1 MILLQAETGLGAGYI
16 FGEEPFAEE
25 ETAMI
30 VRNLKIWTALLIAAL
45 LTAGCAA
52 GKTAPEPVQA
62 EVVPVLTETLSE
74 SPDDAL
80 PQGGEETPETVRI
93 LKLAE
98 IENWHWDYR
107 ETGSAEA
114 CAPALFLAEDGD
126 LYPQLS
132 ELLRSAGERMD
143 AETERRFAEMK
154 DSLSEQPAA
163 QLRSVTGTSVARAD
177 SDYLSILFVTD
188 SYLGG
193 AHPDRTFASLN
204 AESRTG
210 RMLCLSDFCSSTE
223 SLLFRLGAL
232 LQARYPDVQFFNLN
246 AELAQEERDNT
257 LAWTIGY
264 DGITFYFSGG
274 MLAPYS
280 DGELAVCL
288 PWRGNADIL
297 DPEDFRAPAAW
308 AAAFCADLPVFLD
321 PEGSGSLGAL
331 QAGGTT
337 YDWESQAF
345 EGVYANLDGSGS
357 SQEAYFYSVRPY
369 LIRTGEGLSLVYLE
383 LSSDNDYRSII
394 AFRAGNGTVSAES
407 EEMGFCLTGA
417 DGPGDAYGR
426 MLTFDPEQF
435 RLSTRLDALS
445 TYDGEKTYHIGP
457 DGVPETDDAL
467 FRIEYRPTLLTVRE
481 VPVTDE
487 NGAET
492 VLKPGTEIMLLE
504 TDGYSVVTGETA
516 DGIRIFHG
524 VFDRWPQM
532 IGSLEAEECF
542 EEMFFAG

>member
-1 MILLQAETGLGAGYI
+1 MLKSVTQAQDNISIGKL
-16 FGEEPFAEE
+16 FAEE
-25 ETAMI
+25 GTAMI
-30 VRNLKIWTALLIAAL
+30 TKVMKIWTALLLAVL
-45 LTAGCAA
+45 LAAGCAA
-52 GKTAPEPVQA
+52 GKTESESVPA
-62 EVVPVLTETLSE
+62 EVLPVVTETLAE
-74 SPDDAL
+74 QPDDAL
-80 PQGGEETPETVRI
+80 PQSGQETPETVRI

-98 IENWHWDYR
+98 IENWHWDYN

-114 CAPALFLAEDGD
+114 CAPILFLAEDEE
-126 LYPQLS
+126 LYPELS
-132 ELLRSAGERMD
+132 ELLRSTGERMN
-143 AETERRFAEMK
+143 AEAEQQFEEMK
-154 DSLSEQPAA
+154 DSLAEQPSM

-193 AHPDRTFASLN
+193 AHPDRTFTSLN

-210 RMLCLSDFCSSTE
+210 RILRLSDLCSGTE
-223 SLLFRLGAL
+223 SLLFRLGAA

-246 AELAQEERDNT
+246 AELAQEEKENT
-257 LAWTIGY
+257 LAWTAGY
-264 DGITFYFSGG
+264 DGITFYFPGG

-280 DGELAVCL
+280 DGDLAACL
-288 PWRGNADIL
+288 SWRENADIL
-297 DPEDFRAPAAW
+297 DPEDFRAPASW

-321 PEGSGSLGAL
+321 LEGSGSLGAL

-345 EGVYANLDGSGS
+345 EGVYANLDGFGS

-369 LIRTGEGLSLVYLE
+369 LIRTGDGLSLVYLE
-383 LSSDNDYRSII
+383 LSSDNDYRSLI
-394 AFRAGNGTVSAES
+394 AFRVGNGTVSAES

-467 FRIEYRPTLLTVRE
+467 FRIEYRPTLVTVRE
-481 VPVTDE
+481 VPATDE
-487 NGAET
+487 SGAET
-492 VLKPGTEIMLLE
+492 MLKPGTEFTLLE
-504 TDGYSVVTGETA
+504 TDGHSVVTGETA
-516 DGIRIFHG
+516 DGIRAFHG
-524 VFDRWPQM
+524 IFDRWPQM